1 MVTANGELGPNRDDG
16 GASPADPWVDRVA
29 VARSAGR
36 SFAYRPDRMLCA
48 RGPWNRLPGSTR
60 TDLLQ
65 LIGGPSPAVEGDSDV
80 RGPLV
85 LTGVADPVSAARHVR
100 DEGVEAQVDHVFFAT
115 QVESGGVHGS
125 PVMFGGVHGSPVM
138 FGGVHG
144 SPVMFGGVHGS
155 PVMFGGV
162 HGSPVMFGGVEGL
175 GGACGWC
182 RIDMG
187 PPSGPAT
194 APRKSTVRPS
204 AAPKTM
210 PTQAGG
216 TGACR
221 VVVVDTGLAA
231 DPFLPAGLR
240 AQSAGR
246 GIRDEPDADD
256 DGNLDPAAGHATFI
270 AALVE
275 QLAPDA
281 RVEVRQVLST
291 FGDGSDSDV
300 ADTLW
305 TLVDDPP
312 DVVNLSFAGYSESDV
327 APLAIRNAV
336 AELVARGTAVV
347 AAAGNDA
354 TCRPAW
360 PASLDGVVGVGA
372 LGPAGPAWFTNHG
385 PWVRAC
391 APGVDVV
398 SRFFEVPISPAASQ
412 QSDVKALTEV
422 ARWAAWSGTSFA
434 APIVAG
440 VLARAVLA
448 GATPE
453 QAVAR
458 LIDDPDLVR
467 LAGLGTIINER
478 PW

>member
-1 MVTANGELGPNRDDG
+1 MVTANGELGPDQGDG
-16 GASPADPWVDRVA
+16 GAPPADPWVDRVA

-36 SFAYRPDRMLCA
+36 SFAYRPGRMLCA

-65 LIGGPSPAVEGDSDV
+65 LIGGDSPAVEGDSDV

-115 QVESGGVHGS
+115 QVESAGVHGS
-125 PVMFGGVHGSPVM
+125 PVMFGGVG
-138 FGGVHG
+138 
-144 SPVMFGGVHGS
+144 
-155 PVMFGGV
+155 
-162 HGSPVMFGGVEGL
+162 GL

-182 RIDMG
+182 RVDMG
-187 PPSGPAT
+187 PPSGTAT
-194 APRKSTVRPS
+194 APRKSTVRSS

-210 PTQAGG
+210 PTKAGG

-231 DPFLPAGLR
+231 DPFLPAGLQ

-281 RVEVRQVLST
+281 KVEVRQVLST

-305 TLVDDPP
+305 TLVDAPP
-312 DVVNLSFAGYSESDV
+312 DVVNLSFAGYSEGDV

-398 SRFFEVPISPAASQ
+398 SRFFEVPLSPAASQ
-412 QSDVKALTEV
+412 QHDVRALTEV
-422 ARWAAWSGTSFA
+422 SRWAAWSGTSFA

-453 QAVAR
+453 QAVGR